1 MCGRHDMLNLLSYL
15 FLIWKNES
23 RTMYLGSLLD
33 LVYVILKMESITC
46 PFLRRERPF
55 SMDHDN

>member
-1 MCGRHDMLNLLSYL
+1 
-15 FLIWKNES
+15 
-23 RTMYLGSLLD
+23 MYLGSLLY

-55 SMDHDN
+55 SIDHDWYDMNEFVKKKSWVVVLNNYIWTL